1 MIHGRETGYMFSKI
15 IGDPIIGVL
24 YPHLVQIMEPQ
35 IVSECLRFGTAEV
48 TLLFFA
54 SEAS

>member
-1 MIHGRETGYMFSKI
+1 MFSKI